1 MGVKRREFKG
11 KEAYLPVNGGNI
23 WYKVSG
29 EGNKRPLLMLHGG
42 PGYPSYYL
50 NELND
55 LSKERPVI
63 IFDQLGVGKS
73 DAITDTT
80 LMTVDNY
87 VDQVHK
93 LVSALELNEFYL
105 YGHSWGTMLA
115 MDYYLS
121 SPSRVKGLI
130 LASPCMSA
138 KIYERDAKSLIT
150 TLPDPYRTTLQND
163 IKGISQD
170 PDRLSQA
177 VDVYWNEFY
186 LRKPPTANG
195 ELTIAEIAFNI
206 YTYMWGENDYN
217 STGILKDY
225 DRTAELA
232 SIKVPVLF
240 TGGEYD
246 VATPSTLEYYKGL
259 TPASKTAVVKGA
271 GHVTMNDDPAKDVEI
286 ISNFLKGLD
295 NN

>member
-1 MGVKRREFKG
+1 MKRKEFKG
-11 KEAYLPVNGGNI
+11 KEGYLPVNGGKI

-29 EGNKRPLLMLHGG
+29 EENKMPLLMLHGG

-93 LVSALELNEFYL
+93 LVSTLELDEFYL

-121 SPSRVKGLI
+121 SPSKVKGLI
-130 LASPCMSA
+130 LASPCMST

-150 TLPDPYRTTLQND
+150 NLPDPYKTTLQND

-170 PDRLSQA
+170 QDLLSQA
-177 VDVYWNEFY
+177 VDAYWNEFY
-186 LRKPPTANG
+186 LRKSPTANG
-195 ELTIAEIAFNI
+195 ELTIAEIAYNI
-206 YTYMWGENDYN
+206 YTHMWGENDYN
-217 STGILKDY
+217 CTGILKDY

-232 SIKVPVLF
+232 SIKVPVLYS
-240 TGGEYD
+240 GGEFD
-246 VATPSTLEYYKGL
+246 VATPSTLEYYQSL
-259 TPASKTAVVKGA
+259 TPASKTAVVQGA
-271 GHVTMNDDPAKDVEI
+271 GHVTMNDDPAKDVDI
-286 ISNFLKGLD
+286 ISSFLKGLD